1 MNIAEIIAG
10 HAVSQPEKAA
20 IDTGSET
27 ITYAAFDGMVRAIAA
42 GLRRHGVSVGDV
54 VAVRM
59 RDTPLHVATLVAVLR
74 VGAVVLPIDWRAA
87 PAEIE
92 KIVLRFTP
100 RVVVADDEALPPV
113 SVPVLRPSGTG
124 SGAATPPAPLA
135 NAAMAYAM
143 TSGTT
148 GEPKVFRLTH
158 EAYHARVMQFRDS
171 GLILPTDRLLGPI
184 PMAYAAGREM
194 ALGLMLQGATFLM
207 LPPLHAPAEFVSAA
221 NGRGATVALVSPNIT
236 RALLAHAE
244 GASGRLL
251 PRLRLYINATAKA
264 EPEERERIVVRIAPA
279 VADMYGSTGAG
290 LISIIHGSER
300 GNGRTSVGRPGPGI
314 VVEVVGD
321 DHRPVAPG
329 AIGRVRV
336 RGPGVVTEF
345 VGDVAFGDE
354 GIRDGWYYP
363 GDIGS
368 FDADGFLHLHDRA
381 ADLIKRGGLMI
392 HAQEVEH
399 LLRTHPA
406 ILDAAVV
413 GIPSPTLGQE
423 VAAFVVARGAP
434 PEAAA
439 VITYCRERLAGYK
452 APSRVVFLRELPRN
466 ANGKVVKADLAKLA

>member
-10 HAVSQPEKAA
+10 HALSQPSKVA
-20 IDTGSET
+20 IDTGSDT
-27 ITYAAFDGMVRAIAA
+27 ITYAAFDGMVQGIAA
-42 GLRRHGVSVGDV
+42 DLRRHDVGVGDV
-54 VAVRM
+54 VAVRL
-59 RDTPLHVATLVAVLR
+59 RDTSLHVAVLVGVLR

-92 KIVLRFTP
+92 KIVQRFTP
-100 RVVVADDEALPPV
+100 RVIVADDEGLPSV
-113 SVPVLRPSGTG
+113 AVPVLRPQVTRGDPTS
-124 SGAATPPAPLA
+124 PAPL
-135 NAAMAYAM
+135 NGAAMAYAM

-171 GLILPTDRLLGPI
+171 SLILPTDRLLGPI

-207 LPPLHAPAEFVSAA
+207 LPPLHTPAEFVAAA
-221 NGRGATVALVSPNIT
+221 NDRGATVALVSPNIT
-236 RALLAHAE
+236 RALLGYAE
-244 GASGRLL
+244 GARARLL

-264 EPEERERIVVRIAPA
+264 EPDERERIVERIAPA

-290 LISIIHGSER
+290 LISIIHGSEH
-300 GNGRTSVGRPGPGI
+300 GSGRTSVGRPGPGI
-314 VVEVVGD
+314 TVEVAGD
-321 DHRPVAPG
+321 DYRPLPPD

-336 RGPGVVTEF
+336 RGLGVVTEF

-368 FDADGFLHLHDRA
+368 FDTDGFLHLHDRA
-381 ADLIKRGGLMI
+381 ADLIKRGGVMI

-399 LLRTHPA
+399 VLRIHPA
-406 ILDAAVV
+406 VVDAAVV

-434 PEAAA
+434 PQAAA
-439 VITYCRERLAGYK
+439 IVTFCRERLAGHK
-452 APSRVVFLRELPRN
+452 APSRVVFVRELPRN